1 MEFLITQG
9 FNGISYAALLFMLG
23 AGMTLIFGVMK
34 IVNITHGTLYLI
46 GGYIG
51 YVTVRRT
58 GNFYMALLLASM
70 AVCILGMVMERFFLR
85 ELEGQDL
92 RQMLMTMGITLIFQD
107 ILLLIFQGLPL
118 NMPLPAWA
126 AGSLRVGQCS
136 FPVLR
141 LLMIGT
147 AILVYMILWWF
158 QERTRAGAILRASV
172 DNKKMAEGI
181 GINVDRVTMGVF
193 GLGSVLAAFAGVIG
207 CAFTAIRPGVDFD
220 VLPLAFVVVI
230 IGGMGS
236 LKGALL
242 GSLAV
247 GLIDNFGKA
256 IFPELSY
263 FTLFLPMAFI
273 LAFKPTGLY
282 GKGS

>member
-1 MEFLITQG
+1 MDFLIVQG

-23 AGMTLIFGVMK
+23 GGMSLIFGVMK

-51 YVTVRRT
+51 YVTVRHT
-58 GNFYMALLLASM
+58 GNFYLALLLASM
-70 AVCILGMVMERFFLR
+70 VVCFLGMTMERFFLR
-85 ELEGQDL
+85 DLEGQDL

-107 ILLLIFQGLPL
+107 ILLLIFEGLPL

-126 AGSLRVGQCS
+126 AGSVRAGSHS
-136 FPVLR
+136 FQVLR
-141 LLMIGT
+141 LVMIGT
-147 AILVYMILWWF
+147 AIVVYIILWWF
-158 QERTRAGAILRASV
+158 QEKTRAGAILRASV
-172 DNKKMAEGI
+172 DNKTMAQGV
-181 GINVDRVTMGVF
+181 GINVNRVTMGVF

-236 LKGALL
+236 HKGALV
-242 GSLAV
+242 GSVVV

-256 IFPELSY
+256 LFPELSY

-282 GKGS
+282 GRE